1 MLGAGIDPRTFVQ
14 DYSGFTRAA
23 EIQAQGM
30 QNLGA
35 MIGQGIKDFGEA
47 RQERKKIDAEIKAT
61 SAGIESAIKMG
72 KDLGID
78 IGGYLSPIQ
87 AKINDPNT
95 SPAEALAL
103 GRTAA
108 QGISNAFTL
117 GIGAQERSI
126 ASQRARDENA
136 FRLANLEVAQQRANI
151 YGQKAQAEAAKRTEG
166 EISILDPDTG
176 KERKERVWKDQF
188 GNSYDYDTKR
198 PILDTEKYFY
208 GEEGGLGELPPTSQ
222 VGGISDSIAKASQL
236 NINQSPSDG
245 AFGFTTK
252 TRDELGKSSIGSRQ
266 VSLDFNA
273 AASKDAKGIEIIIPN
288 DATPEERNAANRYVQ
303 LTQKFFAD
311 RGLNRPIRGVRTAKE
326 NGRGTPGRFHT
337 EPFFVGDGEAR
348 KIMESDPDGYAQ
360 VLANAF
366 NGVQGVTFIAPHK
379 KNDPGASD
387 GKFNERDFA
396 KGSIIPALERL
407 SKGDLSQQTIGTP
420 EQQAEVGLMIEQSAG
435 MRTAQAAP
443 SGAMPT
449 EPRINQQPQPAPRRM
464 VRGIPVGGGT
474 EQGTIMT
481 QQQVNELEASGRQV
495 SAVPTPDG
503 NFRVTSVRT
512 GTPQMGFEMTYDE
525 QGRPILKQSATGVG
539 AAPKVGE
546 GQILSTDA
554 SGRPSIVNIPGGKA
568 DIETQKAAQ
577 AAENERK
584 FELDRAGIVLS
595 EIDKL
600 IGYAGEMSRLPGA
613 STYRKFAPM
622 AGFEG
627 ASEVENTLDTVKA
640 GFRFETLQRLKEASP
655 TGSSGL
661 GAVTKPEFDALAEEK
676 GKLTQVG
683 DPREL
688 QRRAT
693 NYKKMVLDTIH
704 GSKQDRDK
712 LLKEG
717 KITKESYD
725 AVESLYP
732 GFQKKQ
738 PLAPEVMEIRKR
750 LLGE

>member
-1 MLGAGIDPRTFVQ
+1 MAGMVSQVGDYFKQQGEKKKLVKQSSLQIDAALQLFPDLAPSLQSVKERMR
-14 DYSGFTRAA
+14 DENIPLADRAA
-23 EIQAQGM
+23 EAEVVANLINTGIGEMRDRSNRSFEQEKFAADQAYRQAGLGM
-30 QNLGA
+30 QA
-35 MIGQGIKDFGEA
+35 
-47 RQERKKIDAEIKAT
+47 AE
-61 SAGIESAIKMG
+61 
-72 KDLGID
+72 LGIR
-78 IGGYLSPIQ
+78 Q
-87 AKINDPNT
+87 
-95 SPAEALAL
+95 
-103 GRTAA
+103 
-108 QGISNAFTL
+108 Q
-117 GIGAQERSI
+117 
-126 ASQRARDENA
+126 ASQQE
-136 FRLANLEVAQQRANI
+136 
-151 YGQKAQAEAAKRTEG
+151 AQAEAAKRTEG

-222 VGGISDSIAKASQL
+222 VGGISDSIAQTAKMNIGRLSTAKTPGTQGGGLGCADAVCKIYNQATGEELVKGGTLSTSKMIESLSSDPRFQSVPVSQAQAGDIIVTPRGKKAGHTG
-236 NINQSPSDG
+236 IFVSDNEI
-245 AFGFTTK
+245 ASNSSKGFNGGRPGTFK
-252 TRDELGKSSIGSRQ
+252 QNYSKGSWMNSVATRNPGSTQVFRRVGDDGSRQ
-266 VSLDFNA
+266 A
-273 AASKDAKGIEIIIPN
+273 MG
-288 DATPEERNAANRYVQ
+288 TPEE
-303 LTQKFFAD
+303 
-311 RGLNRPIRGVRTAKE
+311 
-326 NGRGTPGRFHT
+326 
-337 EPFFVGDGEAR
+337 
-348 KIMESDPDGYAQ
+348 
-360 VLANAF
+360 
-366 NGVQGVTFIAPHK
+366 
-379 KNDPGASD
+379 
-387 GKFNERDFA
+387 
-396 KGSIIPALERL
+396 
-407 SKGDLSQQTIGTP
+407 
-420 EQQAEVGLMIEQSAG
+420 QAEVGRMIEQSAG

-464 VRGIPVGGGT
+464 VRGIPVGDGQQQ
-474 EQGTIMT
+474 QGTIMT

-568 DIETQKAAQ
+568 DIEAQAAAQ
-577 AAENERK
+577 AAEKERT
-584 FELDRAGIVLS
+584 LDLERANIGLS

-613 STYRKFAPM
+613 STYRKFAPI
-622 AGFEG
+622 AGFMKP
-627 ASEVENTLDTVKA
+627 SEVENALDTVKA
-640 GFRFETLQRLKEASP
+640 AFRFETLQRLKEASP

-693 NYKKMVLDTIH
+693 NYKKMILDTIH
-704 GSKQDRDK
+704 GSKKDRDK

-738 PLAPEVMEIRKR
+738 PLAPEVIDIRKR

>member
-1 MLGAGIDPRTFVQ
+1 MQLGQRLGEGIDPRMFVQ

-35 MIGQGIKDFGEA
+35 TIGQGIKDFGEA

-136 FRLANLEVAQQRANI
+136 FKLANLEVAQQRANI
-151 YGQKAQAEAAKRTEG
+151 YGQKAQAEASKLTKG
-166 EISILDPDTG
+166 TLSFFDPDTNQSEEMDVNYDPQG
-176 KERKERVWKDQF
+176 RPRVIGTGELIVNPVKV
-188 GNSYDYDTKR
+188 K
-198 PILDTEKYFY
+198 Y
-208 GEEGGLGELPPTSQ
+208 GEGGVEKPPETSQ
-222 VGGISDSIAKASQL
+222 VGGISDSIAQ
-236 NINQSPSDG
+236 
-245 AFGFTTK
+245 
-252 TRDELGKSSIGSRQ
+252 
-266 VSLDFNA
+266 
-273 AASKDAKGIEIIIPN
+273 
-288 DATPEERNAANRYVQ
+288 
-303 LTQKFFAD
+303 
-311 RGLNRPIRGVRTAKE
+311 TAKM
-326 NGRGTPGRFHT
+326 NIGRLSTAKTPGTQGGGLGCADAVCKIYNQATGEELVKGGTLSTSKIIESLSSDPRFQSVPVSQAQAGDIIVTPRGKKAGHT
-337 EPFFVGDGEAR
+337 GIFVSDNEIASNSSKGFNGGRPGTFEQNYSKGSWMNSVATRNPKSTQVFRRVGDD
-348 KIMESDPDGYAQ
+348 S
-360 VLANAF
+360 
-366 NGVQGVTFIAPHK
+366 
-379 KNDPGASD
+379 
-387 GKFNERDFA
+387 
-396 KGSIIPALERL
+396 
-407 SKGDLSQQTIGTP
+407 SQQAMGTP
-420 EQQAEVGLMIEQSAG
+420 EQQNEVARQIKQGAG
-435 MRTAQAAP
+435 MQMVQA
-443 SGAMPT
+443 GGGMPT
-449 EPRINQQPQPAPRRM
+449 EPSLAQQQPQLPARRQ
-464 VRGIPVGGGT
+464 VVATRPVGGGT
-474 EQGTIMT
+474 AQGTIMNAE
-481 QQQVNELEASGRQV
+481 QVNELEASGRQV

-568 DIETQKAAQ
+568 DIEAQKAAQ
-577 AAENERK
+577 AAENERE

-600 IGYAGEMSRLPGA
+600 IGYAGEMSRFPGA

-712 LLKEG
+712 LLKDG

-732 GFQKKQ
+732 GFQNKQ
-738 PLAPEVMEIRKR
+738 PLAPEVIEIRKR

>member
-1 MLGAGIDPRTFVQ
+1 MLGAGIDPRMFVQ

-35 MIGQGIKDFGEA
+35 TIGQGIKDFGEA
-47 RQERKKIDAEIKAT
+47 RQERKKIDAEIKAA

-78 IGGYLSPIQ
+78 IGNYLSPIQ

-126 ASQRARDENA
+126 ASQRARDENS
-136 FRLANLEVAQQRANI
+136 FKLANLEVAQQRADI
-151 YGQKAQAEAAKRTEG
+151 YGQKAQAEASELTRDTIKAF
-166 EISILDPDTG
+166 DPDTG
-176 KERKERVWKDQF
+176 QNKEWNVWKNKQGDLLTPDKKSRIVDPDKYIF
-188 GNSYDYDTKR
+188 GE
-198 PILDTEKYFY
+198 P
-208 GEEGGLGELPPTSQ
+208 GGVQELPPTSQ
-222 VGGISDSIAKASQL
+222 VGGISDSIAQ
-236 NINQSPSDG
+236 
-245 AFGFTTK
+245 
-252 TRDELGKSSIGSRQ
+252 
-266 VSLDFNA
+266 
-273 AASKDAKGIEIIIPN
+273 
-288 DATPEERNAANRYVQ
+288 
-303 LTQKFFAD
+303 
-311 RGLNRPIRGVRTAKE
+311 TAKMNIGRLSTAKTPGTQGGGLGCADAVCKIYNQATGE
-326 NGRGTPGRFHT
+326 ELVKGGTLSTSKMIESLSSDPRFQSVPVNQAQAGDIIVTPRGKKAGHTGIFVSDDEIASNSSKGFNGGKPGTFKQNYSKGSWMNSVATRNPGSTQVFRRVGDDSSQQAMGTPG
-337 EPFFVGDGEAR
+337 
-348 KIMESDPDGYAQ
+348 
-360 VLANAF
+360 
-366 NGVQGVTFIAPHK
+366 
-379 KNDPGASD
+379 
-387 GKFNERDFA
+387 
-396 KGSIIPALERL
+396 
-407 SKGDLSQQTIGTP
+407 
-420 EQQAEVGLMIEQSAG
+420 QQAEVANMIEQSAG

-464 VRGIPVGGGT
+464 VGGIPVGGGAA
-474 EQGTIMT
+474 QGTIMT

-568 DIETQKAAQ
+568 DIEAQKAAQ
-577 AAENERK
+577 SAENERK

-712 LLKEG
+712 LLKDG

-738 PLAPEVMEIRKR
+738 PLAPEVIDIRKR
-750 LLGE
+750 LLGK

>member
-1 MLGAGIDPRTFVQ
+1 MQLGQRLGEGIDPRMFVQ

-35 MIGQGIKDFGEA
+35 AIGNVAGQVGDYFKQQGE
-47 RQERKKIDAEIKAT
+47 KKKLVKQSSLQIDAALQLFP
-61 SAGIESAIKMG
+61 
-72 KDLGID
+72 DLAPS
-78 IGGYLSPIQ
+78 LQSV
-87 AKINDPNT
+87 K
-95 SPAEALAL
+95 
-103 GRTAA
+103 
-108 QGISNAFTL
+108 
-117 GIGAQERSI
+117 ERM
-126 ASQRARDENA
+126 RDENIPLA
-136 FRLANLEVAQQRANI
+136 DRAAEAEVVANLINTGIGEMRDRSNRSFEQEKFAADQAYRQAGLGMQAAELGIRQQAN
-151 YGQKAQAEAAKRTEG
+151 QQEAQAEAAKRTEG

-222 VGGISDSIAKASQL
+222 VGGISDSIAQTAKMNIGRLSTAKTPGTQGGGLGCADAVCKIYNQATGEELVKGGTLSTSKMIEGLSSDPRFQSVPVSQAQAGDIIVTPRGKKAGHTGIFVSDNEIASNSSKGFNGGKPGTFKQNYSKGSWMNSVATRNPGSTQVFRRVGDNSSQ
-236 NINQSPSDG
+236 QAMG
-245 AFGFTTK
+245 
-252 TRDELGKSSIGSRQ
+252 
-266 VSLDFNA
+266 
-273 AASKDAKGIEIIIPN
+273 
-288 DATPEERNAANRYVQ
+288 TPEE
-303 LTQKFFAD
+303 
-311 RGLNRPIRGVRTAKE
+311 
-326 NGRGTPGRFHT
+326 
-337 EPFFVGDGEAR
+337 
-348 KIMESDPDGYAQ
+348 
-360 VLANAF
+360 
-366 NGVQGVTFIAPHK
+366 
-379 KNDPGASD
+379 
-387 GKFNERDFA
+387 
-396 KGSIIPALERL
+396 
-407 SKGDLSQQTIGTP
+407 
-420 EQQAEVGLMIEQSAG
+420 QAEVGRMIEQSAG

-464 VRGIPVGGGT
+464 VRGIPVGDGQQQ
-474 EQGTIMT
+474 QGTIMT

-568 DIETQKAAQ
+568 DIEAQKAAQ

-712 LLKEG
+712 LLKDG

-738 PLAPEVMEIRKR
+738 PLAPEVIDIRKR

>member
-1 MLGAGIDPRTFVQ
+1 MFVQ

-35 MIGQGIKDFGEA
+35 AIGNVAGQVGDYFKQQGE
-47 RQERKKIDAEIKAT
+47 KKKLVKQSSLQIDAALQLFP
-61 SAGIESAIKMG
+61 
-72 KDLGID
+72 DLAPS
-78 IGGYLSPIQ
+78 LQSV
-87 AKINDPNT
+87 K
-95 SPAEALAL
+95 
-103 GRTAA
+103 
-108 QGISNAFTL
+108 
-117 GIGAQERSI
+117 ERM
-126 ASQRARDENA
+126 RDENIPLA
-136 FRLANLEVAQQRANI
+136 DRAAEAEVVANLINTGIGEMRDRSNRSFEQEKFAADQAYRQAGLGMQAAELGIRQQAN
-151 YGQKAQAEAAKRTEG
+151 QQEAQAEAAKRTEG

-188 GNSYDYDTKR
+188 GNSYDYNTKR

-252 TRDELGKSSIGSRQ
+252 TRDELGKSSIGSRH

-407 SKGDLSQQTIGTP
+407 SKGDLSQQTMGTP
-420 EQQAEVGLMIEQSAG
+420 EQQAEVGRMIKQSAG

-464 VRGIPVGGGT
+464 VRGIPVGGG
-474 EQGTIMT
+474 
-481 QQQVNELEASGRQV
+481 QQQETVKIVSGEEAQRFGLKPEGTYELSFNPTGGLAGVQTVSQPPTETEKAKAEETRVAKEKASASKKIAINTISEFIDDKGV
-495 SAVPTPDG
+495 ATDALKSAVG
-503 NFRVTSVRT
+503 YGEAF
-512 GTPQMGFEMTYDE
+512 
-525 QGRPILKQSATGVG
+525 ATGVAEYAPFLG
-539 AAPKVGE
+539 TQSGKTRSDQQRLNRLIEGSILEAASLLKPVSNTDLLMLIKNRPKTTDPEETWTTYLGDIRS
-546 GQILSTDA
+546 ILADPNNYLDSGTTPTGPSSQAESDA
-554 SGRPSIVNIPGGKA
+554 SFI
-568 DIETQKAAQ
+568 Q
-577 AAENERK
+577 
-584 FELDRAGIVLS
+584 
-595 EIDKL
+595 
-600 IGYAGEMSRLPGA
+600 
-613 STYRKFAPM
+613 
-622 AGFEG
+622 
-627 ASEVENTLDTVKA
+627 
-640 GFRFETLQRLKEASP
+640 
-655 TGSSGL
+655 
-661 GAVTKPEFDALAEEK
+661 
-676 GKLTQVG
+676 
-683 DPREL
+683 
-688 QRRAT
+688 
-693 NYKKMVLDTIH
+693 
-704 GSKQDRDK
+704 
-712 LLKEG
+712 
-717 KITKESYD
+717 
-725 AVESLYP
+725 
-732 GFQKKQ
+732 GFQS
-738 PLAPEVMEIRKR
+738 
-750 LLGE
+750 GE

>member
-1 MLGAGIDPRTFVQ
+1 
-14 DYSGFTRAA
+14 
-23 EIQAQGM
+23 M

-35 MIGQGIKDFGEA
+35 TIGQGIKDFGEA

-126 ASQRARDENA
+126 ASQKAQDENA

-151 YGQKAQAEAAKRTEG
+151 YGQKAQAEASKRTEG

-198 PILDTEKYFY
+198 PILNTEKYFY

-222 VGGISDSIAKASQL
+222 VGGISDSIAQ
-236 NINQSPSDG
+236 
-245 AFGFTTK
+245 
-252 TRDELGKSSIGSRQ
+252 
-266 VSLDFNA
+266 
-273 AASKDAKGIEIIIPN
+273 
-288 DATPEERNAANRYVQ
+288 
-303 LTQKFFAD
+303 
-311 RGLNRPIRGVRTAKE
+311 TAKM
-326 NGRGTPGRFHT
+326 NIGRLSTAKTPGTQGGGLGCADAVCKIYNQATGEELVKGGTLSTSKMIESLSSDPRFQSVPVSQAQAGDIIVTPRGKKAGHT
-337 EPFFVGDGEAR
+337 GIFVSDNEIASNSSKGFNGGKPGTFKQNYSKGSWMNSVATRNPGSTQVFRRVGD
-348 KIMESDPDGYAQ
+348 DG
-360 VLANAF
+360 
-366 NGVQGVTFIAPHK
+366 
-379 KNDPGASD
+379 
-387 GKFNERDFA
+387 
-396 KGSIIPALERL
+396 
-407 SKGDLSQQTIGTP
+407 SQQAIGTP
-420 EQQAEVGLMIEQSAG
+420 EQQAEVGRMIEQSAG

-464 VRGIPVGGGT
+464 VRGIPVGDGQQQ
-474 EQGTIMT
+474 QGTIMT
-481 QQQVNELEASGRQV
+481 PQQVQELEASGRQV

-512 GTPQMGFEMTYDE
+512 RTPQMGFEMTYDE

-554 SGRPSIVNIPGGKA
+554 SGRPSIA
-568 DIETQKAAQ
+568 QKTAQ

>member
-1 MLGAGIDPRTFVQ
+1 MPYGQGQMLGAGVDPRMFVQ

-35 MIGQGIKDFGEA
+35 TIGQGIKDFGEA

-78 IGGYLSPIQ
+78 IGSYLSPIQ

-117 GIGAQERSI
+117 GIGAQDRAIQQER
-126 ASQRARDENA
+126 QRSENA
-136 FRLANLEVAQQRANI
+136 FKLANLEVAQQRANI
-151 YGQKAQAEAAKRTEG
+151 YGQKAQAEASKLTKG
-166 EISILDPDTG
+166 TLSFFDPDTNQSEEMDVNYDPQG
-176 KERKERVWKDQF
+176 RPRVIGTGELIVDPVKV
-188 GNSYDYDTKR
+188 K
-198 PILDTEKYFY
+198 Y
-208 GEEGGLGELPPTSQ
+208 GEGGVEKPPETSQ
-222 VGGISDSIAKASQL
+222 VGGISDSIAQTAKMNIGRLSTAKTPGTQGGGLGCADAVCKIYNQATGEELVKGGTLSTSKMIESLSSDPRFQSVPVSQAQAGDIIVTPRGKKAGHTG
-236 NINQSPSDG
+236 IFVSDNEI
-245 AFGFTTK
+245 ASNSSKGFNGGKPGTFK
-252 TRDELGKSSIGSRQ
+252 QNYSKGSWMNSVATRNPGSTQ
-266 VSLDFNA
+266 VFRRIEE
-273 AASKDAKGIEIIIPN
+273 AASPQMA
-288 DATPEERNAANRYVQ
+288 
-303 LTQKFFAD
+303 
-311 RGLNRPIRGVRTAKE
+311 
-326 NGRGTPGRFHT
+326 
-337 EPFFVGDGEAR
+337 
-348 KIMESDPDGYAQ
+348 
-360 VLANAF
+360 
-366 NGVQGVTFIAPHK
+366 
-379 KNDPGASD
+379 
-387 GKFNERDFA
+387 
-396 KGSIIPALERL
+396 
-407 SKGDLSQQTIGTP
+407 GTP
-420 EQQAEVGLMIEQSAG
+420 EQQAEVARQIEQGAG
-435 MRTAQAAP
+435 MAIVQA
-443 SGAMPT
+443 GGGMPT
-449 EPRINQQPQPAPRRM
+449 EPSLAQQQPQLLARRQ
-464 VRGIPVGGGT
+464 VVATRPVGGGQQQ
-474 EQGTIMT
+474 QGTIMT

-568 DIETQKAAQ
+568 DIEAQKAAQ